1 MQRMTEPVTRSVVG
15 IECGGTRTVALAAA
29 VGSREALVRVEAGA
43 ANLRLISDAQ
53 LESHFSALR
62 SRLPDPAAIGIGMAG
77 VRTEEDRRRLR
88 ACVARV
94 WPAVPV
100 RVDHDLVS
108 ALEAASLD
116 SAEPFDARVI
126 ILSGTGSCCFGR
138 NRRGATSKAGGWGH
152 QLGDQGSG
160 YAIGYAGVRESI
172 RQLEQT
178 GRVGALGRRLLRAVG
193 LKDPEDWVG
202 WMQSVS
208 KREVAALAPEVFA
221 AASRGDAGS
230 RRVVERCLG
239 ELLELALVCAQRLD
253 RPGRGRVEFV
263 LAGGVFLRQPEWLP
277 HIGRVL
283 RVARPQAV
291 VRTLVRE
298 SAWGAVVLAEQAL
311 AVGKVHEVADKS
323 KPVVVAPPCIT
334 LPASTGVSPTEQR
347 NPRSRRLDRMAVGE
361 AIGLMLSEDS
371 QVPGAIAQH
380 RAALARLIRLA
391 ETAIRKGGRLIYVG
405 AGTSGR
411 LGVLDAS
418 ECPPTF
424 RTPPEWVQGIM
435 AGGEK
440 ALHTSVEG
448 AEDDAEAG
456 REALRLRTVSPRDV
470 VVGVAAS
477 GRTPYV
483 WGGLAAARE
492 AGARTALLCFNPHL
506 KFARGFRPD
515 VVLAI
520 DVGPEV
526 LTGSTR
532 LKAGTATKLVLNI
545 LSTLTMVRLGKV
557 EENLMIDLNPS
568 NVKLRDRACRIVH
581 ELTRATPEEARSALE
596 ASGWR
601 VQAAVEAL
609 RRRRPRC

>member
-1 MQRMTEPVTRSVVG
+1 MTDPEAKLVIG

-29 VGSREALVRVEAGA
+29 LGSREPLARVEAGA

-53 LESHFSALR
+53 LESHFSALK
-62 SRLPDPAAIGIGMAG
+62 SRLPDPVAIGIGMAG
-77 VRTEEDRRRLR
+77 VRTEEDRQRLR
-88 ACVARV
+88 TCVARV

-116 SAEPFDARVI
+116 ASDAVHARVI

-138 NRRGATSKAGGWGH
+138 NRRGVTAKAGGWGH

-160 YAIGYAGVRESI
+160 YAIGYAGLRESI
-172 RQLEQT
+172 RQLEQM
-178 GRVGALGRRLLRAVG
+178 GRVGALGRRLLKTVG
-193 LKDPEDWVG
+193 LQDSEAWVG

-208 KREVAALAPEVFA
+208 KREVAALAPQVFA
-221 AASRGDAGS
+221 AAAQGDPGAQQ
-230 RRVVERCLG
+230 VIERCLG
-239 ELLELALVCAQRLD
+239 ELLELALVCAGRLD
-253 RPGRGRVEFV
+253 RSGRGRVEFV
-263 LAGGVFLRQPEWLP
+263 LAGSVFLRQPGWLP
-277 HIGRVL
+277 HIESVL
-283 RVARPQAV
+283 RSARPQAV
-291 VRTLVRE
+291 VRTLGRE
-298 SAWGAVVLAEQAL
+298 SAWGAVILAEQAL
-311 AVGKVHEVADKS
+311 AAGEILAVAETSKS
-323 KPVVVAPPCIT
+323 AVVMPPPI
-334 LPASTGVSPTEQR
+334 PRPGSTGVSPTELR
-347 NPRSRRLDRMAVGE
+347 NPRSRQLDRMPVSQ
-361 AIGLMLSEDS
+361 AIELMLSEDS
-371 QVPGAIAQH
+371 QVPSAIAPH

-391 ETAIRKGGRLIYVG
+391 EAAIRMGGRLIYIG

-456 REALRLRTVSPRDV
+456 REALRLRTVSSKDV
-470 VVGVAAS
+470 VVGIAAS

-506 KFARGFRPD
+506 KFSRSFRPD

-568 NVKLRDRACRIVH
+568 NVKLRDRACRIVQ
-581 ELTRATPEEARSALE
+581 ELTLATPEMAQLALE

-601 VQAAVEAL
+601 VQAAVQAL
-609 RRRRPRC
+609 RQKRSRT

>member
-1 MQRMTEPVTRSVVG
+1 MTDSESPVVIG

-29 VGSREALVRVEAGA
+29 VGARVPLARIESGP
-43 ANLRLISDAQ
+43 ANLRLTSDLDLQ
-53 LESHFSALR
+53 SHFDSLR
-62 SRLPDPAAIGIGMAG
+62 SRLPEAAAIGIGMAG
-77 VRTEEDRRRLR
+77 VRTEEDRQRLR

-94 WPAVPV
+94 WPSVPV

-116 SAEPFDARVI
+116 ATDPVEARVI
-126 ILSGTGSCCFGR
+126 LLSGTGSCCFGR
-138 NRRGATSKAGGWGH
+138 NRRGVTAKAGGWGH

-160 YAIGYAGVRESI
+160 FAIAYAGLREAI
-172 RQLEQT
+172 RQLEHT
-178 GRVGALGRRLLRAVG
+178 GRIGALGRRLLKASG
-193 LKDPEDWVG
+193 HKDPEAWVG
-202 WMQSVS
+202 WMQAVS
-208 KREVAALAPEVFA
+208 KREVAALAPAVFA
-221 AASRGDAGS
+221 AAAHGDPGAHS
-230 RRVVERCLG
+230 IIERCLA
-239 ELLELALVCAQRLD
+239 ELLELALVCAGRLD
-253 RPGRGRVEFV
+253 RTGKARVEFV
-263 LAGGVFLRQPEWLP
+263 LAGSVFLRQPHWLP
-277 HIGRVL
+277 YIESVL
-283 RVARPQAV
+283 RAVRPQSV
-291 VRTLVRE
+291 IRCLERE

-311 AVGKVHEVADKS
+311 ASGESSNAPTVITPGLVVPP
-323 KPVVVAPPCIT
+323 PVPRPE
-334 LPASTGVSPTEQR
+334 STGVSPTEQR
-347 NPRSRRLDRMAVGE
+347 NPRSRHLDRMPVGK
-361 AIGLMLSEDS
+361 AIDLMLSEDS
-371 QVPGAIAQH
+371 QVPAVIGRH
-380 RAALARLIRLA
+380 RVALARLIRLA
-391 ETAIRKGGRLIYVG
+391 EAAIRSGGRLIYLG

-448 AEDDAEAG
+448 AEDDAGAG
-456 REALRLRTVSPRDV
+456 REALRLRQVSSKDV
-470 VVGVAAS
+470 VVGIAAS

-483 WGGLAAARE
+483 WGGLAEARE
-492 AGARTALLCFNPHL
+492 AGARTALLCFNPNL
-506 KFARGFRPD
+506 KFTRSLRPD

-568 NVKLRDRACRIVH
+568 NVKLRDRALRIVQ
-581 ELTRATPEEARSALE
+581 ELTHVAPEVARTALQG
-596 ASGWR
+596 SGWR
-601 VQAAVEAL
+601 VQAAVQTL
-609 RRRRPRC
+609 RQKRACC